1 MKRGVTDI
9 IDDAKPNLD
18 FEGTYG
24 PPSSAV
30 RQLMD
35 AYEASGDSQL
45 GANAED
51 SLMLLGFSA

>member
-1 MKRGVTDI
+1 VTDI